1 MAARMLFFYIFRQH
15 LLLTLLVLLL
25 LTFIVDVVQFAERS
39 RLRGSGSFDVWAELQ
54 RIVLQTPSLLQ
65 SMLPY
70 VLLVST
76 ALLVLRM
83 GRQYELAIFLQIG
96 RPSRRVLAPL
106 VVGGVVIGLLYT
118 YALNPLASV
127 SRNLE
132 NQDRPAA
139 VAGATEVG
147 EAREIVLRD
156 ADGYHFLL
164 VDEINAEATALEGVT
179 YLRLDNDHR
188 LLNRVNA
195 PRAAWLDGEL
205 VFSEARDLGTGLGEP
220 IVEGGSLRL
229 DFPQTVL
236 THKAR
241 DRFSISVYEL
251 PGVIAATRLVG
262 ASPYGLANHFQNL
275 IALPALLGAISF
287 LAGALIYHPVMRGQL
302 RGDIVA
308 IMGTAFAIYFLVTF
322 TDALGGS
329 GAVPP
334 AILAWGLPVVFG
346 VAGVIVLSIRSKRR

>member
-15 LLLTLLVLLL
+15 LLLTMLVLLL

-39 RLRGSGSFDVWAELQ
+39 RQRGSQNWDTWDVL
-54 RIVLQTPSLLQ
+54 RDIVLQTPALLQ

-76 ALLVLRM
+76 ALLVYRM
-83 GRQYELAIFLQIG
+83 GRQYELAILLQIG
-96 RPSRRVLAPL
+96 RPSRRVLLPL
-106 VVGGVVIGLLYT
+106 VVGGVAIGLIYT

-127 SRNLE
+127 SRALDE
-132 NQDRPAA
+132 AA
-139 VAGATEVG
+139 TQTEIAGATEIG
-147 EAREIVLRD
+147 EGREVVLRD
-156 ADGYHFLL
+156 GEGYHFLL
-164 VDEINAEATALEGVT
+164 IDGISEDATALEGVT
-179 YLRLDNDHR
+179 YLRLDEDHR

-205 VFSEARDLGTGLGEP
+205 IFTEADDLGTGLGEP
-220 IVEGGSLRL
+220 IVNDGELRL

-236 THKAR
+236 THKSR

-262 ASPYGLANHFQNL
+262 ASPYALNNHFQSL

-302 RGDIVA
+302 RGDIFA
-308 IMGTAFAIYFLVTF
+308 ILGTAFVIYFLVTF
-322 TDALGGS
+322 TNALGGS
-329 GAVPP
+329 GALP
-334 AILAWGLPVVFG
+334 AALLAWGLPVLFG
-346 VAGVIVLSIRSKRR
+346 VAGLIVLSVRAKRR